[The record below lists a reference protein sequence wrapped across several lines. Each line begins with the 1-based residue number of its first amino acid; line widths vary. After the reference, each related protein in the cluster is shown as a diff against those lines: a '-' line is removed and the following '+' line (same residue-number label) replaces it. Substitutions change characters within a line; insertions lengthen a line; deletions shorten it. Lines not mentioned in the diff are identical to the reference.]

1 MPIICVSLQA
11 NLLFHFKITIM
22 YQVFEYGPTG
32 GKHSVSKSYP
42 TWLGCKRVR
51 NRIAR
56 EHGFCVGYRYTVEK
70 V

>member
-1 MPIICVSLQA
+1 M
-11 NLLFHFKITIM
+11 KM
-22 YQVFEYGPTG
+22 YQVFEVSIFG
-32 GKHSVSKSYP
+32 GKHSVSKPYP

-56 EHGFCVGYRYTVEK
+56 ENCYLGGYRYIIEQVS

>member
-1 MPIICVSLQA
+1 
-11 NLLFHFKITIM
+11 M
-22 YQVFEYGPTG
+22 YQVFEIRFGIKFP
-32 GKHSVSKSYP
+32 VSKPYP

-56 EHGFCVGYRYTVEK
+56 EHSNTLSSRFVVDK